1 MAGFGRQVANAK
13 QNGHM
18 SITEGKQPISMS
30 GYKMLA
36 DLLIKVPMML
46 FAWPFFLL
54 CWTLMARSNSV
65 GNIML
70 QHISWKEDALIVG
83 MAQHKGD
90 KEGQNAFGRHVY
102 ANPLNPTICPVL
114 ALAVLVFS
122 KDYRDPNSRLQLFEG
137 EKSEGRF
144 SDILGKVVH
153 KF

>member
-1 MAGFGRQVANAK
+1 
-13 QNGHM
+13 
-18 SITEGKQPISMS
+18 
-30 GYKMLA
+30 MLA